1 MKKIF
6 AIMLVMA
13 MLLALAACG
22 SDKNENKGSLF
33 GGNGGSAVSPAAKL
47 SRGFIIGDTYTN
59 TFADITFDKPSSWS
73 YYSDEELATLM
84 GITSEQMN
92 VDFEQLLESTGSVYD
107 MMAVDSA
114 TGTNVMV
121 MFENLA
127 SSGSTGIS
135 ESEYFDNVKTML
147 NYTGMGYTFGSE
159 KTVYMGGQKYLSMM
173 ASSTQYGTAMDQV
186 YYIRI
191 VGNYVVGI
199 IATLVNTP
207 AETVEAMFS

>member
-6 AIMLVMA
+6 AFILVMA
-13 MLLALAACG
+13 ILFALAACG

-33 GGNGGSAVSPAAKL
+33 GDNGGSAAVPTVKL

-59 TFADITFDKPSSWS
+59 TFADITFNKPSSWS
-73 YYSDEELATLM
+73 YYSDEELAALM
-84 GITSEQMN
+84 GTTSEQMN
-92 VDFEQLLESTGSVYD
+92 IDFEQLLEATGSVYD

-127 SSGSTGIS
+127 ASGSTGIS
-135 ESEYFDNVKTML
+135 EQDYVDNLKAML
-147 NYTGMGYTFGSE
+147 NYTGMGYTFGGE
-159 KTVYMGGQKYLSMM
+159 KTVYIGGQKYLSTMV
-173 ASSTQYGTAMDQV
+173 SSTQYGVSMDQI

-191 VGNYVVGI
+191 VGNYAVGI
-199 IATLVNTP
+199 ISTLINTP